1 VSTLG
6 TSGSVFLQHNGTTRL
21 NTTTAGLE
29 INGSAWLQ
37 NDGIN
42 LQAAGLGIN
51 YSVFHNGDTDTAMD
65 FVNSGDQ
72 INFRTGNGVRASVNN
87 TGLIVNN
94 DLDVDGHTNL
104 DNVSIAGV
112 TTMSGALI
120 AEGNFIEIK
129 GTMPY
134 LALTDTNSNP
144 DYSVF
149 NSNGVFSIYDGT
161 NSANRLTISSSGN
174 VSILKDLDV
183 DGHTNLDNTSIVGIV
198 TISAGTNNE

>member
-1 VSTLG
+1 M
-6 TSGSVFLQHNGTTRL
+6 SV
-21 NTTTAGLE
+21 A
-29 INGSAWLQ
+29 
-37 NDGIN
+37 
-42 LQAAGLGIN
+42 
-51 YSVFHNGDTDTAMD
+51 GDTT
-65 FVNSGDQ
+65 F
-72 INFRTGNGVRASVNN
+72 TG
-87 TGLIVNN
+87 

-120 AEGNFIEIK
+120 AEGNYIEIK

-144 DYSVF
+144 DYSLF

-174 VSILKDLDV
+174 VGILQDLDV
-183 DGHTNLDNTSIVGIV
+183 DGHTELDNVNASGIGTFGDIHVKSNPSDTRITSIAPGALILSRNTPVIYLKDNLSD
-198 TISAGTNNE
+198 TFDASIELQI